1 MLHLRR
7 VVPRRRSPS
16 RRLRP
21 RSRQPTV
28 PSRTGARRRQ
38 ASPSVSLSRRLC
50 LPRLHIRPSGKSSS
64 RRAWHPSL
72 RSVALCCR
80 EYPAPRSHQPP
91 AIDSSLGRVTD
102 ALPWLRAARMERLA
116 HSFVDFEARRA
127 FRLTQKAR
135 VPMGVLTGSNAPLWM
150 GAFRTVR
157 RLSRGRSHWGFSSS
171 SSPAGSPRPMCAAA
185 YSTGGVVE
193 QFAAPLRTYL
203 TPRAPQISRA
213 MRRQTTHHAVGSPV
227 QRHSPFA
234 TALVA
239 SACRAEVCC
248 VRSRLNF

>member
-135 VPMGVLTGSNAPLWM
+135 VPRGYLRGATRRSGWARSEPCAGCQGGDRTGDFPA
-150 GAFRTVR
+150 R
-157 RLSRGRSHWGFSSS
+157 RARRDLRGRC
-171 SSPAGSPRPMCAAA
+171 ARRP
-185 YSTGGVVE
+185 TVPVE
-193 QFAAPLRTYL
+193 
-203 TPRAPQISRA
+203 
-213 MRRQTTHHAVGSPV
+213 
-227 QRHSPFA
+227 
-234 TALVA
+234 
-239 SACRAEVCC
+239 
-248 VRSRLNF
+248 